1 MKVKNIFF
9 LLSFPILYS
18 SCLKEEI
25 PIQPQIRTANVSQV
39 NMGSDYGLQIYFNL
53 DNNTIVKQNIKTD
66 WDIAFECN
74 NNGWHVILNSS
85 IASSAA
91 NTGNTDFASIDDTSG
106 TQWNWDVPNGNLDST
121 AIGDYRN
128 NNEIYI
134 IDRGYDIDG
143 NAIGF
148 KKITF
153 DNISQTEY
161 EIHYADLDGNN
172 ENSIIISKDSLVN
185 FIGFSFTTN
194 NVVDI
199 EPNKENWDLLFTQ
212 YTHIFKNPVMPYLV
226 TGVMINR
233 FNTEISD
240 DNVNTYDDISSSNL
254 DLYEFNN
261 EIDFIGYDWKTYDFN
276 SGTYVVDQNSNFII
290 KTNIGFFFKLHFIDF
305 YDDAGLKGSPKFEFQ
320 KL

>member
-106 TQWNWDVPNGNLDST
+106 NQWNWDVPNGNLDST

-261 EIDFIGYDWKTYDFN
+261 DIDFIGYDWKTYDFN

-290 KTNIGFFFKLHFIDF
+290 KTNIGFYYKLHFIDF